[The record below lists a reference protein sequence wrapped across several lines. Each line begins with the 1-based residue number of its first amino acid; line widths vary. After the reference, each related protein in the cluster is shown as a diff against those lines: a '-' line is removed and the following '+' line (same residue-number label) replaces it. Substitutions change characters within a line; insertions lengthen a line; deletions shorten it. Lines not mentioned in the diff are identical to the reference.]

1 MSTAFANRITSL
13 RKEKGLSQKE
23 VAISLGVSQ
32 ALLSHYEKG
41 VRECG
46 LDFVVSCADFFGVT
60 TDYLLGR
67 QDSKYGLINEEEKYL
82 LLETATDE
90 IDMQLVMLCVSFFAE
105 KVKRPVDEVYGDK
118 LMWSAAVALYKLIV
132 YGINKGQLHKEWFN
146 VEIRNDDFIFQKFVD
161 VIWNGLY
168 ANDTKVVGE
177 IDEQYGKQFPEV
189 FGSLIQSVETY
200 VEKITGRY
208 LNVANKKYAE
218 IQKNK

>member
-67 QDSKYGLINEEEKYL
+67 QDSKYGLINEDEKYL

-118 LMWSAAVALYKLIV
+118 LMWSAAIALYKLVV
-132 YGINKGQLHKEWFN
+132 YGINRGQLQKEWFDI
-146 VEIRNDDFIFQKFVD
+146 EMRNDDFVFQKFVD
-161 VIWNGLY
+161 IIWSGLFV
-168 ANDTKVVGE
+168 NDTKVVGE

-189 FGSLIQSVETY
+189 FSTLIQSVETY
-200 VEKITGRY
+200 VEKITARY
-208 LNVANKKYAE
+208 LTTANEKINELQEK
-218 IQKNK
+218 

>member
-82 LLETATDE
+82 LLETDTDE

-132 YGINKGQLHKEWFN
+132 YGINKGQLHKDWFN
-146 VEIRNDDFIFQKFVD
+146 VEIRNDDFVFQKFVD
-161 VIWNGLY
+161 IIWNGLY
-168 ANDTKVVGE
+168 VNDTKVVGE
-177 IDEQYGKQFPEV
+177 LDEQYGKQFPEV
-189 FGSLIQSVETY
+189 FNSLIQSVEAY
-200 VEKITGRY
+200 VEKIT
-208 LNVANKKYAE
+208 ANHLTNATKKFNE
-218 IQKNK
+218 MKKK

>member
-46 LDFVVSCADFFGVT
+46 LDFVVSCADYFGVT

-105 KVKRPVDEVYGDK
+105 KVKRPMDEVYGDK
-118 LMWSAAVALYKLIV
+118 LMWSAAIALYKLVV
-132 YGINKGQLHKEWFN
+132 YGVNRGQLQKEWFD
-146 VEIRNDDFIFQKFVD
+146 VEMRNDDFVFQKFVD
-161 VIWNGLY
+161 IIWNGLY
-168 ANDTKVVGE
+168 VNDTQVVGE

-189 FGSLIQSVETY
+189 FSTLIQSVESY
-200 VEKITGRY
+200 VEKITARY
-208 LNVANKKYAE
+208 LTTANEKINELQEK
-218 IQKNK
+218 

>member
-118 LMWSAAVALYKLIV
+118 LMWSAAIALYKLII
-132 YGINKGQLHKEWFN
+132 YGVNKGHLQKEWFD
-146 VEIRNDDFIFQKFVD
+146 VEMRNDDFIFQRFVD
-161 VIWNGLY
+161 VIWNGIY
-168 ANDTKVVGE
+168 VNDTQVVGE
-177 IDEQYGKQFPEV
+177 IDEKYGKLFPEV
-189 FGSLIQSVETY
+189 FNSLIQSVEAY
-200 VEKITGRY
+200 VERITARY
-208 LNVANKKYAE
+208 LTTANKKITE
-218 IQKNK
+218 IQQN

>member
-67 QDSKYGLINEEEKYL
+67 QDSKYGLINEDEKYL

-118 LMWSAAVALYKLIV
+118 LMWSAAIALYKLVI
-132 YGINKGQLHKEWFN
+132 YGINRGQLQKEWFDI
-146 VEIRNDDFIFQKFVD
+146 EMRNDDFVFQKFVD
-161 VIWNGLY
+161 IIWSGLFV
-168 ANDTKVVGE
+168 NDTKVVGE

-189 FGSLIQSVETY
+189 FSTLIQSVETY
-200 VEKITGRY
+200 VEKITARY
-208 LNVANKKYAE
+208 LTTANEKINELQEK
-218 IQKNK
+218 

>member
-67 QDSKYGLINEEEKYL
+67 QDSKYGLINEDEKYRL
-82 LLETATDE
+82 LDASDE
-90 IDMQLVMLCVSFFAE
+90 KIDMQLVMLCVSFFAE
-105 KVKRPVDEVYGDK
+105 KVKRPIDEIYGDK
-118 LMWSAAVALYKLIV
+118 LMWSAAIALYKLIV
-132 YGINKGQLHKEWFN
+132 YGVNRGHLQKDWFS
-146 VEIRNDDFIFQKFVD
+146 VEMRNEDFVFQKFVD
-161 VIWNGLY
+161 IIWSGLFV
-168 ANDTKVVGE
+168 NDTQVVGE

-189 FGSLIQSVETY
+189 FSSLIQSVETY

>member
-146 VEIRNDDFIFQKFVD
+146 VEIRNDDFLFQKFVD

-168 ANDTKVVGE
+168 VNDTSVVGE
-177 IDEQYGKQFPEV
+177 LDEQYGKQFPEV
-189 FGSLIQSVETY
+189 FNSLIQSVEDY
-200 VEKITGRY
+200 VEKTVSRY
-208 LNVANKKYAE
+208 LSTAGKKMDE
-218 IQKNK
+218 IQKSK

>member
-189 FGSLIQSVETY
+189 FNSLIQSVEDY
-200 VEKITGRY
+200 VEKTVSRY
-208 LNVANKKYAE
+208 LSTANKKMDE

>member
-82 LLETATDE
+82 LLETDTDE

-146 VEIRNDDFIFQKFVD
+146 VEIRNDDFVFQKFVD
-161 VIWNGLY
+161 IIWNGLY
-168 ANDTKVVGE
+168 VNDTKVVGE
-177 IDEQYGKQFPEV
+177 LDEQYGRQFPEV
-189 FGSLIQSVETY
+189 FNSLIQSVEAY
-200 VEKITGRY
+200 VEKITAKH
-208 LNVANKKYAE
+208 LTNVTEKFNEMKK
-218 IQKNK
+218 K

>member
-146 VEIRNDDFIFQKFVD
+146 VEIRNDDFLFQKFVD

-168 ANDTKVVGE
+168 INDTSVVGE
-177 IDEQYGKQFPEV
+177 LDEQYGKQFPEV
-189 FGSLIQSVETY
+189 FNSLIQSVEDY
-200 VEKITGRY
+200 VEKTVSRY
-208 LNVANKKYAE
+208 LSTAGKKMDE
-218 IQKNK
+218 IQKSK

>member
-46 LDFVVSCADFFGVT
+46 LDFVVSCADYFGVT

-105 KVKRPVDEVYGDK
+105 KVKRPMDEVYGDK

-132 YGINKGQLHKEWFN
+132 YGINKGQLHKDWFN
-146 VEIRNDDFIFQKFVD
+146 VEIRNDDYIFQKFVD
-161 VIWNGLY
+161 IIWNGLY
-168 ANDTKVVGE
+168 VNDTKVVGE
-177 IDEQYGKQFPEV
+177 LDEQYGKQFPEV
-189 FGSLIQSVETY
+189 FNSLIQSVEAY
-200 VEKITGRY
+200 VEKIT
-208 LNVANKKYAE
+208 ANHLTNATKKFNE
-218 IQKNK
+218 MQKK

>member
-1 MSTAFANRITSL
+1 MPTPFANRITSL

-67 QDSKYGLINEEEKYL
+67 QNSKYGLINEEEKYL

-105 KVKRPVDEVYGDK
+105 KVKRPIDDVYGDK

-132 YGINKGQLHKEWFN
+132 YGINKGQLNKDWFN

-161 VIWNGLY
+161 IIWNGLY
-168 ANDTKVVGE
+168 INDTQVVGE

-189 FGSLIQSVETY
+189 FNSLIQSVEAY
-200 VEKITGRY
+200 VEKITVRY
-208 LNVANKKYAE
+208 LLKANKKMDE
-218 IQKNK
+218 LQNN

>member
-132 YGINKGQLHKEWFN
+132 YGINKGLLHK
-146 VEIRNDDFIFQKFVD
+146 
-161 VIWNGLY
+161 
-168 ANDTKVVGE
+168 
-177 IDEQYGKQFPEV
+177 
-189 FGSLIQSVETY
+189 
-200 VEKITGRY
+200 
-208 LNVANKKYAE
+208 
-218 IQKNK
+218 

>member
-105 KVKRPVDEVYGDK
+105 KVKRPIDELYGDK

-146 VEIRNDDFIFQKFVD
+146 VEIRNDDYIFQKFVD

-168 ANDTKVVGE
+168 VNDTNVVGE
-177 IDEQYGKQFPEV
+177 LDEQYNKQFPEV
-189 FGSLIQSVETY
+189 FNTLITSVESY
-200 VEKITGRY
+200 VEKTASRY
-208 LNVANKKYAE
+208 INAANKKMDE
-218 IQKNK
+218 FQKNK

>member
-105 KVKRPVDEVYGDK
+105 KVKRPMDEVYGDK
-118 LMWSAAVALYKLIV
+118 LMWSAAIALYKLVV
-132 YGINKGQLHKEWFN
+132 YGVNRGQLQKEWFD
-146 VEIRNDDFIFQKFVD
+146 VEMRNDDFVFQKFVD
-161 VIWNGLY
+161 IIWNGLY
-168 ANDTKVVGE
+168 VNDTQVVGE

-189 FGSLIQSVETY
+189 FSTLIQSVESY
-200 VEKITGRY
+200 VEKITARY
-208 LNVANKKYAE
+208 LTTANEKINELQEK
-218 IQKNK
+218 

>member
-67 QDSKYGLINEEEKYL
+67 QDSKYGLLNEDEKYRL
-82 LLETATDE
+82 LDTADE
-90 IDMQLVMLCVSFFAE
+90 KIDMQLVMLCVSFFAE

-118 LMWSAAVALYKLIV
+118 LMWSAALALYKLIV
-132 YGINKGQLHKEWFN
+132 YGVNKGHLKKDWFN
-146 VEIRNDDFIFQKFVD
+146 VELKNEDYIFQKFVD
-161 VIWNGLY
+161 IVWSGLY
-168 ANDTKVVGE
+168 INDTKVIGE
-177 IDEQYGKQFPEV
+177 IDEQYGEQFPEV
-189 FGSLIQSVETY
+189 FNSLIQSVELY
-200 VEKITGRY
+200 VEKIASRY
-208 LNVANKKYAE
+208 INTAAKKSNE
-218 IQKNK
+218 LRKNK

>member
-1 MSTAFANRITSL
+1 MSTAFANRIASL

-46 LDFVVSCADFFGVT
+46 LDFVVSCADYFGVT

-168 ANDTKVVGE
+168 VNDTKVVGE
-177 IDEQYGKQFPEV
+177 LDEQYGKQFPEV
-189 FGSLIQSVETY
+189 FNSLIQSVETY
-200 VEKITGRY
+200 VEKIT
-208 LNVANKKYAE
+208 ANHLTNATKKFNE
-218 IQKNK
+218 MKKK

>member
-46 LDFVVSCADFFGVT
+46 LDFVVSCADYFGVT

-105 KVKRPVDEVYGDK
+105 KVKRPMDEVYGDK

-132 YGINKGQLHKEWFN
+132 YGINKGQLHKDWFN
-146 VEIRNDDFIFQKFVD
+146 VEIRNDDYIFQKFVD
-161 VIWNGLY
+161 IIWNGLY
-168 ANDTKVVGE
+168 VNDTKVVGE
-177 IDEQYGKQFPEV
+177 LDEQYGKQFPEV
-189 FGSLIQSVETY
+189 FNSLIQSVEAY
-200 VEKITGRY
+200 VEKIT
-208 LNVANKKYAE
+208 ANHLTNATKKFNE
-218 IQKNK
+218 MKKR

>member
-67 QDSKYGLINEEEKYL
+67 QDSKYGLLNEDEKYRL
-82 LLETATDE
+82 LDTADE
-90 IDMQLVMLCVSFFAE
+90 KIDMQLVMLCVSFFAE

-118 LMWSAAVALYKLIV
+118 LMWSAALALYKLIV
-132 YGINKGQLHKEWFN
+132 YGVNKGHLKKDWFN
-146 VEIRNDDFIFQKFVD
+146 VELKNEDYIFQKFVD
-161 VIWNGLY
+161 IVWSGLY
-168 ANDTKVVGE
+168 INDTKVIGE
-177 IDEQYGKQFPEV
+177 IDEQYGEQFPEV
-189 FGSLIQSVETY
+189 FNSLIQSVELY
-200 VEKITGRY
+200 VEKIAARY
-208 LNVANKKYAE
+208 INTAAKKSNE
-218 IQKNK
+218 LRKNK

>member
-1 MSTAFANRITSL
+1 MSTAFANRIASL

-46 LDFVVSCADFFGVT
+46 LDFVVSCADYFGVT

-132 YGINKGQLHKEWFN
+132 YGINKGHLHKEWFN
-146 VEIRNDDFIFQKFVD
+146 VEIRNDDYIFQKFVD
-161 VIWNGLY
+161 IIWNGLY
-168 ANDTKVVGE
+168 VNDTKVVGE
-177 IDEQYGKQFPEV
+177 LDEQYEKQFPEV
-189 FGSLIQSVETY
+189 FNSLIQSVEAY
-200 VEKITGRY
+200 VEKITANH
-208 LNVANKKYAE
+208 LTNVTQKFNEMQKK
-218 IQKNK
+218 

>member
-46 LDFVVSCADFFGVT
+46 LDFVVSCADYFGVT

-67 QDSKYGLINEEEKYL
+67 QDSKYGLINEEEKYRL
-82 LLETATDE
+82 LDTAE
-90 IDMQLVMLCVSFFAE
+90 GKIDMQLVMLCVSFFAE
-105 KVKRPVDEVYGDK
+105 KVKRPVDEIYGDK
-118 LMWSAAVALYKLIV
+118 LMWSSAIALYKLIV
-132 YGINKGQLHKEWFN
+132 HGVNKGHLQKEWFD
-146 VEIRNDDFIFQKFVD
+146 VELRSEDYIFQKFVD
-161 VIWNGLY
+161 MIWSGIFV
-168 ANDTKVVGE
+168 NDTMVVGE

-189 FGSLIQSVETY
+189 FNSLIRSVEGY
-200 VEKITGRY
+200 VEKTASRYIATAGR
-208 LNVANKKYAE
+208 KMDE
-218 IQKNK
+218 IQKSK

>member
-67 QDSKYGLINEEEKYL
+67 QNSKYGLINEEEKYL

-105 KVKRPVDEVYGDK
+105 KVKRPIDDVYGDK

-132 YGINKGQLHKEWFN
+132 YGINKGQLNKDWFN

-161 VIWNGLY
+161 IIWNGLY
-168 ANDTKVVGE
+168 INDTQVVGE

-189 FGSLIQSVETY
+189 FNSLIQSVEAY
-200 VEKITGRY
+200 VEKITVRY
-208 LNVANKKYAE
+208 LLKANKKMDE
-218 IQKNK
+218 LQNN

>member
-46 LDFVVSCADFFGVT
+46 LDFVVSCADYFGVT

-105 KVKRPVDEVYGDK
+105 KVKRPMDEVYGDK

-132 YGINKGQLHKEWFN
+132 YGINKGQLHKDWFN
-146 VEIRNDDFIFQKFVD
+146 VEIRNDDYIFQKFVD
-161 VIWNGLY
+161 IIWNGLY
-168 ANDTKVVGE
+168 VNDTKVVGE
-177 IDEQYGKQFPEV
+177 LDEQYGKQFPEV
-189 FGSLIQSVETY
+189 FNSLIQSVEAY
-200 VEKITGRY
+200 VEKIT
-208 LNVANKKYAE
+208 ANHLTNATQKFNEMKKR
-218 IQKNK
+218 

>member
-118 LMWSAAVALYKLIV
+118 LMWSAAIALYKLVV
-132 YGINKGQLHKEWFN
+132 YGINKGHLQKEWFD
-146 VEIRNDDFIFQKFVD
+146 VEMRNEDFVFQKFVD
-161 VIWNGLY
+161 IIWNGLY
-168 ANDTKVVGE
+168 VNDTQVVGE
-177 IDEQYGKQFPEV
+177 IDEQYGKLFPEV
-189 FGSLIQSVETY
+189 FNSLIQSVENY
-200 VEKITGRY
+200 VERIVSRYITAANEKIT
-208 LNVANKKYAE
+208 E
-218 IQKNK
+218 IQQN

>member
-46 LDFVVSCADFFGVT
+46 LDFVVSCADYFGVT

-90 IDMQLVMLCVSFFAE
+90 IDMQLIMLCVSFFAE
-105 KVKRPVDEVYGDK
+105 KVKRPMDEVYGDK

-132 YGINKGQLHKEWFN
+132 YGINKGQLHKDWFN
-146 VEIRNDDFIFQKFVD
+146 VEIRNDDYIFQKFVD
-161 VIWNGLY
+161 IIWNGLY
-168 ANDTKVVGE
+168 VNDTKVVGE
-177 IDEQYGKQFPEV
+177 LDEQYGKQFPEV
-189 FGSLIQSVETY
+189 FNSLIQSVEAY
-200 VEKITGRY
+200 VEKIT
-208 LNVANKKYAE
+208 ANHLTNATKKFNE
-218 IQKNK
+218 MQKK